1 MLGTTSFCMEAIT
14 FPSITGLAFSRK
26 EVSSTKSGGLILNR
40 ESIRK
45 TGLFAPT
52 FKGGI

>member
-1 MLGTTSFCMEAIT
+1 MLGTTSFCMEAII

-40 ESIRK
+40 ESVRK
-45 TGLFAPT
+45 TGLFAPA

>member
-14 FPSITGLAFSRK
+14 FHSIAGLAFSRK
-26 EVSSTKSGGLILNR
+26 EVSSTRSGGLILHR
-40 ESIRK
+40 VSVKK
-45 TGLFAPT
+45 TGLFAPA

>member
-14 FPSITGLAFSRK
+14 FHLIAGLAFSRK
-26 EVSSTKSGGLILNR
+26 EVLSTKSGGLILNR
-40 ESIRK
+40 ESVRK
-45 TGLFAPT
+45 TGLFAPA

>member
-40 ESIRK
+40 ESVRK
-45 TGLFAPT
+45 TGLFAPA
-52 FKGGI
+52 FKGEI

>member
-1 MLGTTSFCMEAIT
+1 MLGTTSFCMEAII
-14 FPSITGLAFSRK
+14 FHLITGLAFSRK

-40 ESIRK
+40 ESVRK
-45 TGLFAPT
+45 TGLFAPA

>member
-40 ESIRK
+40 ESVRK
-45 TGLFAPT
+45 TGLFAAA

>member
-1 MLGTTSFCMEAIT
+1 MLGTTSFCMEAII
-14 FPSITGLAFSRK
+14 FHLIAGLAFSRK

-40 ESIRK
+40 ESVRK
-45 TGLFAPT
+45 TGLFVPA